1 MFLHYILLFSIL
13 TLKVRSE
20 GYPPFYALDLDDG
33 YGMQLLASWGK
44 NCPFYRNKDSVVN
57 DGILYF
63 YKDSASVW
71 SVSKSGSYQKP
82 YNKCPEIIKSAT
94 LLFTLPDA
102 AALPSREG
110 WYNVTKA
117 NIIGAHNETVTLNL
131 WEVDTCKIY
140 TKPYFNFTGSLSQS
154 PYDVENFEKCKE
166 NSQTKHFFKGTNDF
180 FLISTRTNTNSNNT
194 TCTFAM
200 KSGVEGSIVQHSS
213 DQNAKF
219 LIIGDDCL
227 GDDIRITEEWKSRP
241 EVNPEEEAQVLG
253 RDGLEHDNA
262 EVSGADKSKKESEDN
277 SMNAATGAGA
287 GAGVLILAV
296 AVFAVLR
303 CRKENATKS
312 ENRESVDLNHQYGTD
327 EYYQYMKHDTNVVD
341 DNDMYN
347 YGDCDYE
354 E

>member
-13 TLKVRSE
+13 TVKVRSE
-20 GYPPFYALDLDDG
+20 DYPPFYALDLDDG

-140 TKPYFNFTGSLSQS
+140 TKACHCHKVLMMLKTLKSVKKILRPSTFSRVQMT
-154 PYDVENFEKCKE
+154 
-166 NSQTKHFFKGTNDF
+166 FFSF
-180 FLISTRTNTNSNNT
+180 QQEPIP
-194 TCTFAM
+194 
-200 KSGVEGSIVQHSS
+200 IVTIQHVHL
-213 DQNAKF
+213 Q
-219 LIIGDDCL
+219 
-227 GDDIRITEEWKSRP
+227 
-241 EVNPEEEAQVLG
+241 
-253 RDGLEHDNA
+253 
-262 EVSGADKSKKESEDN
+262 
-277 SMNAATGAGA
+277 
-287 GAGVLILAV
+287 
-296 AVFAVLR
+296 
-303 CRKENATKS
+303 
-312 ENRESVDLNHQYGTD
+312 
-327 EYYQYMKHDTNVVD
+327 
-341 DNDMYN
+341 
-347 YGDCDYE
+347 
-354 E
+354 

>member
-1 MFLHYILLFSIL
+1 MYIFNEI
-13 TLKVRSE
+13 
-20 GYPPFYALDLDDG
+20 
-33 YGMQLLASWGK
+33 
-44 NCPFYRNKDSVVN
+44 
-57 DGILYF
+57 
-63 YKDSASVW
+63 W
-71 SVSKSGSYQKP
+71 SRR
-82 YNKCPEIIKSAT
+82 I
-94 LLFTLPDA
+94 
-102 AALPSREG
+102 
-110 WYNVTKA
+110 
-117 NIIGAHNETVTLNL
+117 
-131 WEVDTCKIY
+131 
-140 TKPYFNFTGSLSQS
+140 
-154 PYDVENFEKCKE
+154 
-166 NSQTKHFFKGTNDF
+166 
-180 FLISTRTNTNSNNT
+180 
-194 TCTFAM
+194 
-200 KSGVEGSIVQHSS
+200 HSS

-227 GDDIRITEEWKSRP
+227 DDDIRITEEWKSRP

-262 EVSGADKSKKESEDN
+262 EVSGTDKSKKESEDN

-312 ENRESVDLNHQYGTD
+312 ENRESVDLNQQYGTD